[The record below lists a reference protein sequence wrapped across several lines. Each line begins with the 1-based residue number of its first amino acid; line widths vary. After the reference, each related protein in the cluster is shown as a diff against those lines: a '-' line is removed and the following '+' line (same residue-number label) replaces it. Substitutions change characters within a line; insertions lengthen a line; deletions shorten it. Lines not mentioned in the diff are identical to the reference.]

1 MDVAL
6 VAAWLG
12 AASLTSLAVAPAAFA
27 VLPSRS
33 MAGALVGR
41 VLPAVFYSGIAVA
54 VVDVALERARPAA
67 SGHRARLVSAC
78 AMLVACAMAQ
88 LVVGPRIDRVRSS
101 IPGAIESLAFDDPR
115 RVLFGR
121 LHALSVM
128 WLGIAMLAAVV
139 SIVLA
144 ARAGSAA
151 SPPSVGRMF
160 HGST

>member
-1 MDVAL
+1 
-6 VAAWLG
+6 
-12 AASLTSLAVAPAAFA
+12 
-27 VLPSRS
+27 
-33 MAGALVGR
+33 
-41 VLPAVFYSGIAVA
+41 
-54 VVDVALERARPAA
+54 
-67 SGHRARLVSAC
+67 
-78 AMLVACAMAQ
+78 MLVACAMAQ